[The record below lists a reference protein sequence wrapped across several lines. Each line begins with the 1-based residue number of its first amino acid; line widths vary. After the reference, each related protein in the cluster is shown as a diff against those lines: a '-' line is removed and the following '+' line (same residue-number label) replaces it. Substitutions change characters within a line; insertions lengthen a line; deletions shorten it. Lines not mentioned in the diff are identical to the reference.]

1 MLCRLLPCNSVLPVI
16 LGGLLSYSPAA
27 SPNTRARSSARA
39 ASSSSVGL
47 WDAGIPRG
55 SALSCLCCSSHT
67 GSGGDSR
74 HDSGG
79 GGSDDSGRD
88 GGDNDGDSYRDV
100 VLLLG
105 DSLDTESVLGQAMP
119 KPWISHYTHCVFAFL
134 FLSPHLSPRSLS
146 HMHVCRDTIYLSF
159 LGLL

>member
-1 MLCRLLPCNSVLPVI
+1 MI

-55 SALSCLCCSSHT
+55 SALSCLCRSSHT

-105 DSLDTESVLGQAMP
+105 DSLRSVHHQMDLG
-119 KPWISHYTHCVFAFL
+119 TLV
-134 FLSPHLSPRSLS
+134 
-146 HMHVCRDTIYLSF
+146 
-159 LGLL
+159 